1 MGSRGRQSAAAL
13 AVVAPDSERTPT
25 ADPPGLTSAQKKI
38 WNAVMSSRGGDLIA
52 PEAYPVLVMYCR
64 AVSLSDDIARAI
76 EEVGTSDRK
85 QVKTL
90 QRWSVL
96 QAMQDR
102 QARGVALLAD

>member
-1 MGSRGRQSAAAL
+1 
-13 AVVAPDSERTPT
+13 
-25 ADPPGLTSAQKKI
+25 
-38 WNAVMSSRGGDLIA
+38 MSSRGGDLIA

-102 QARGVALLAD
+102 QARGVALLADKLRLTPQSRETHEKAGRRAAKGAKFKPWKDED